1 MGKLSKSRGNMYD
14 WVTHMWSPL
23 TGCPHQCS
31 YCYVKNSWRD
41 LPEVPTLEVPFPNL
55 GSGKTI
61 FIGHLCDMFAEGVN
75 ESDVLK
81 VLEHCRKFDNEYVFQ
96 TKNPEGVWKFKP
108 YLPEKRMFGT
118 TIETNREDLL
128 KEHSKAPDPISR
140 ANGLGQIEG
149 KKFVT
154 IEPIMDFDV
163 PELLSLIVFCKP
175 DFVNIG
181 ADSKRH
187 NLPEPTAEKITRLVQ
202 VLGVHGI
209 TIRKKVN
216 MERLLK

>member
-1 MGKLSKSRGNMYD
+1 MSKLSKARGNMYD
-14 WVTHMWSPL
+14 WVTHMWSPFA
-23 TGCPHQCS
+23 GCPHQCS

-41 LPEVPTLEVPFPNL
+41 LPEETVLQEPFPVL

-61 FIGHLCDMFAEGVN
+61 FIGHLCDMFAESVK
-75 ESDVLK
+75 DVDIVK
-81 VLEHCRKFDNEYVFQ
+81 VLEYCRKFDNEYIFQ
-96 TKNPEGVWKFKP
+96 TKNPERMWNFKHHF
-108 YLPEKRMFGT
+108 PEKRMIGT
-118 TIETNREDLL
+118 TIETNREDIL

-149 KKFVT
+149 RKFVT

-163 PELLSLIVFCKP
+163 PSLLSLIVFCKP

-187 NLPEPTAEKITRLVQ
+187 NLPEPSGEKILKFVE
-202 VLGVHGI
+202 VLRVHGI

-216 MERLLK
+216 IERLLK